1 MERRI
6 LSKRYITTHEAR
18 KIIEERLEEGEKTLE
33 IINRT
38 RDYLMV
44 FGKLDVEE
52 SRSAVESLLKLGMP
66 IEAAVN
72 IVDLCLQ
79 SEGEVRLVLSAFKDV
94 PVDPEVV
101 SNILAV
107 TRRVC
112 LDRSQATLA
121 RD

>member
-72 IVDLCLQ
+72 I
-79 SEGEVRLVLSAFKDV
+79 
-94 PVDPEVV
+94 
-101 SNILAV
+101 
-107 TRRVC
+107 
-112 LDRSQATLA
+112 
-121 RD
+121 